1 MNKELIERISEMS
14 LAEKVLQLTQYTAQT
29 VLKNDDESIVT
40 GNAVTDGMS
49 GDMLWNI
56 GSVLNGLNGE
66 TVTRIRQSRR
76 EKGIPEPVMFMI
88 DVIHGYRTI
97 FPVPLAIA
105 CSFDTALAK
114 RCAEMSAVEA
124 KYDGTDVTFSPMVD
138 LCRDARWG
146 RVMESF
152 GEDPYLCGEM
162 GKAFIRGY
170 HSGGIG
176 CCVKH
181 FAAYGA
187 CESGRDYA
195 AANISE
201 HTLKEYYLA
210 PYKECL
216 KENPEMF
223 MCSFNSLNGIPMLA
237 NKKLLIDVL
246 RKEWG
251 FDGVLISDHSAVL
264 ELIKHGYVATD
275 KECALAVEQS
285 GLDIEMCTPSYAV
298 NLPDL
303 VKEGT
308 VPESDVDRLV
318 YRVLELKDKLG
329 LYKNPDRYTDTAKFD
344 KISVCDKH
352 RDIARTAAEES
363 SVLLKNNGV
372 LPLSPSDKIALIGP
386 FADSKEI
393 VGAWNCK
400 CRLGETVTVKEGVAN
415 LMGNAP
421 LCIKGCNDGQF
432 DTDESGFEE
441 AVNYARSA
449 DVIVACIGENMNC
462 SGEAHS
468 RADIAVPRLQ
478 AELIRR
484 LHALGKPI
492 AVVLF
497 GGRPQVLKD
506 IEPFADAILCVWH
519 PGTEGGNAI
528 ANLIYG
534 KVNPSG
540 KLAMSFP
547 RSVGQCPIYYNNLSS
562 GRPQTVDKPTL
573 IRGKFIFES
582 AYDDE
587 YTSPLYPF
595 GFGLSYTT
603 FEYKDMK
610 LSSKTVSAQKS
621 IVASVNVKNTG
632 TRDGQE
638 VVQWYIHDKFASILR
653 PVKELK
659 GFEKVF
665 LKAGEQKTVS
675 FMIDIGTLE
684 FYTASGEGKAESGEF
699 ELFVGASSDK
709 CLRAEFIF
717 YGEKAL

>member
-97 FPVPLAIA
+97 FPVPLAMA

-223 MCSFNSLNGIPMLA
+223 MCSFNSLNGIPMLV

-303 VKEGT
+303 VKEGI
-308 VPESDVDRLV
+308 VSESDVDELV

-329 LYKNPDRYTDTAKFD
+329 LYKNPDRYTDTAEFD

-352 RDIARTAAEES
+352 RDIARSAAEES

-400 CRLGETVTVKEGVAN
+400 CRLGDTVTVKEGIAH
-415 LMGNAP
+415 LIGKAP
-421 LCIKGCNDGQF
+421 LCINGCGDGQF

-573 IRGKFIFES
+573 FRGKFIFES

-610 LSSKTVSAQKS
+610 LSSKTVTAQKS

-675 FMIDIGTLE
+675 FTIDEGTLV
-684 FYTASGEGKAESGEF
+684 FYTANGERKAESGEF
-699 ELFVGASSDK
+699 ELFVGGSSEK
-709 CLRAEFIF
+709 CLRAEFVF

>member
-1 MNKELIERISEMS
+1 MNKELLKRISEMS
-14 LAEKVLQLTQYTAQT
+14 LAEKVLQLTQFTAQT
-29 VLKNDDESIVT
+29 ILKSDDESIVT

-76 EKGIPEPVMFMI
+76 EKGITEPVMFMI

-105 CSFDTALAK
+105 CSFDTALATQ
-114 RCAEMSAVEA
+114 CAEMSAVEA

-170 HSGGIG
+170 HHGGIG

-195 AANISE
+195 EVDISE

-210 PYKECL
+210 PYKECI
-216 KENPEMF
+216 KEKPEMF

-237 NKKLLIDVL
+237 NKKLLVDIL

-264 ELIKHGYVATD
+264 ELKMHGYVATD
-275 KECALAVEQS
+275 RECAVTVVQN

-298 NLPDL
+298 CLSDL
-303 VKEGT
+303 VREGK
-308 VPESDVDRLV
+308 VSEREIDKLV
-318 YRVLELKDKLG
+318 YRILELKEKLG
-329 LYKNPDRYTDTAKFD
+329 LYENPDRYTDTEKFD
-344 KISVCDKH
+344 KNSVCNDY
-352 RDIARTAAEES
+352 RDIARSAAEES
-363 SVLLKNNGV
+363 SVLLKNNGI
-372 LPLSPSDKIALIGP
+372 LPLLPSDKIALIGP

-400 CRLGETVTVKEGVAN
+400 CRLDDTVTVKEGISN
-415 LMGNAP
+415 LMGNVPPIA
-421 LCIKGCNDGQF
+421 KGCGDGQF
-432 DTDESGFEE
+432 DDDTTGFDE
-441 AVNYARSA
+441 AVNIARSA

-492 AVVLF
+492 VVILF

-506 IEPFADAILCVWH
+506 IEPFADAILCVWQ

-547 RSVGQCPIYYNNLSS
+547 RSVGQCPIYYNKLSS

-573 IRGKFIFES
+573 FRGKFIFES

-603 FEYKDMK
+603 FEYKDIK
-610 LSSKTVSAQKS
+610 LSSKTITAEKS
-621 IVASVNVKNTG
+621 IVVSVKVKNTG

-638 VVQWYIHDKFASILR
+638 VVQWYIHDKFASVLR

-675 FMIDIGTLE
+675 FTIDVGTLE
-684 FYTASGEGKAESGEF
+684 FYTASGERKAESGEF
-699 ELFVGASSDK
+699 ELFVGGSSEK
-709 CLRAEFIF
+709 CLRAEFVF

>member
-195 AANISE
+195 AADISE

-210 PYKECL
+210 PYKECI
-216 KENPEMF
+216 KEKPEMF

-237 NKKLLIDVL
+237 NKKLLVDIL

-298 NLPDL
+298 CLSDL
-303 VKEGT
+303 VREGK
-308 VPESDVDRLV
+308 VSEREIDKLV
-318 YRVLELKDKLG
+318 YRVLELKEKLG
-329 LYKNPDRYTDTAKFD
+329 LYENPDRYTDTAEFD

-352 RDIARTAAEES
+352 RDIARSAAEES
-363 SVLLKNNGV
+363 SVLLKNNGI
-372 LPLSPSDKIALIGP
+372 LPLLPSDKIVLIGP

-400 CRLGETVTVKEGVAN
+400 CRLDDTVTVKEGISN
-415 LMGNAP
+415 LTGNVPPIA
-421 LCIKGCNDGQF
+421 KGCGDGQF
-432 DTDESGFEE
+432 DDGTTGFDE
-441 AVNYARSA
+441 AVNIARSA
-449 DVIVACIGENMNC
+449 EAIVACIGENMNC

-468 RADIAVPRLQ
+468 RADLAVPRLQ

-492 AVVLF
+492 VVILF

-506 IEPFADAILCVWH
+506 IEPFADAILCVWQ

-547 RSVGQCPIYYNNLSS
+547 RSVGQCPIYYNKLSS

-573 IRGKFIFES
+573 FRGKFIFES

-587 YTSPLYPF
+587 YNSPLYPF
-595 GFGLSYTT
+595 GFGLSYTS
-603 FEYKDMK
+603 FEYKEMK
-610 LSSKTVSAQKS
+610 LSAKTVTAEKS
-621 IVASVNVKNTG
+621 IVVSVKVKNTG

-638 VVQWYIHDKFASILR
+638 VVQWYIHDKFASTLR

-684 FYTASGEGKAESGEF
+684 FYTASGERKAESGEF
-699 ELFVGASSDK
+699 ELFVGGSSEK
-709 CLRAEFIF
+709 CLRAEFVF

>member
-14 LAEKVLQLTQYTAQT
+14 LAEKVLQLTQFTAQT
-29 VLKNDDESIVT
+29 ILKSDDESIVT

-66 TVTRIRQSRR
+66 TVTHIRQSRR
-76 EKGIPEPVMFMI
+76 EKGITEPVMFMI

-170 HSGGIG
+170 HHGGIG

-195 AANISE
+195 EVDISE

-210 PYKECL
+210 PYKECI
-216 KENPEMF
+216 KEKPEMF

-237 NKKLLIDVL
+237 NKKLLVDIL

-303 VKEGT
+303 VKEGI
-308 VPESDVDRLV
+308 VPESDVDELV
-318 YRVLELKDKLG
+318 YRVLELKEKLG
-329 LYKNPDRYTDTAKFD
+329 LYENPDRYTDTAEFD

-352 RDIARTAAEES
+352 RDIARSAAEES
-363 SVLLKNNGV
+363 SVLLKNNGI
-372 LPLSPSDKIALIGP
+372 LPLLPSDKIALIGP

-415 LMGNAP
+415 LTGKAP
-421 LCIKGCNDGQF
+421 PCIKGCNDGQF

-506 IEPFADAILCVWH
+506 IEPLADAILCVWH

-573 IRGKFIFES
+573 FRGKFIFES

-603 FEYKDMK
+603 FEYKNMK
-610 LSSKTVSAQKS
+610 LSAKTVAAQKS

-638 VVQWYIHDKFASILR
+638 VVQWYIHDKFASTLR

-684 FYTASGEGKAESGEF
+684 FYTASGERKAESGEF
-699 ELFVGASSDK
+699 ELFVGGSSEK
-709 CLRAEFIF
+709 CLRAEFVF